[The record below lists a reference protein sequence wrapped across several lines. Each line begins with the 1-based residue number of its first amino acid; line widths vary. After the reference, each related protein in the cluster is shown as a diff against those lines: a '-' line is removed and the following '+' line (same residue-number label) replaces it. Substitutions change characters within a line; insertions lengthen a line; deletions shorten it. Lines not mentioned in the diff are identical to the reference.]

1 MSAERPGRAALP
13 RVVGSAA
20 LAVTLAIA
28 AAVPAGAAGPPV
40 SFRVGEPQRY
50 VMKNGMT
57 VMVLARPG
65 LPLVQMQLQFP
76 AGSLF
81 HEKKFFPGLAY
92 QGAFAAVFSDTD
104 DPKKRQET
112 VVASSTL
119 KWGKPETFGKIVWFA
134 NGTRFPP
141 FPEGSR
147 VELAASG
154 ASAQK

>member
-1 MSAERPGRAALP
+1 VARLADGQVHARWLHPRKVTEPLPKVSAPAPG
-13 RVVGSAA
+13 
-20 LAVTLAIA
+20 
-28 AAVPAGAAGPPV
+28 
-40 SFRVGEPQRY
+40 
-50 VMKNGMT
+50 K
-57 VMVLARPG
+57 
-65 LPLVQMQLQFP
+65 LVLQFP

-154 ASAQK
+154 AGAQK